1 MSENSGRW
9 KPGQSGNPAG
19 RKPGSGSVAALRSRL
34 AECLP
39 DVLDNLARAAV
50 AGDMQATRIL
60 LDRVLP
66 PLRPEESPVS
76 LELPAAGSLA
86 EKAQAVLTATA
97 SGDIA
102 PGQAAQMISAL
113 GTTTRIIEAEELEQR
128 IAALEAA
135 IGRKR

>member
-19 RKPGSGSVAALRSRL
+19 RKPGSGRVAALRASL

-39 DVLDNLARAAV
+39 DVLDNLAKAAV

-66 PLRPEESPVS
+66 PLRAEESPVS
-76 LELPAAGSLA
+76 VDLPAAGSLA
-86 EKAQAVLTATA
+86 EKAEAVLTAA
-97 SGDIA
+97 ALGEVG

-113 GTTTRIIEAEELEQR
+113 GTTARIIEAEELEQR

>member
-9 KPGQSGNPAG
+9 KKGQSGNPAG
-19 RKPGSGSVAALRSRL
+19 RRPGSGSVAALRASL

-39 DVLDNLARAAV
+39 DVLENLTRAAV

-66 PLRPEESPVS
+66 PLRAEESPVS
-76 LELPAAGSLA
+76 VDLPVAGSLA
-86 EKAQAVLTATA
+86 EKAEAVLTAAA
-97 SGDIA
+97 SGEV
-102 PGQAAQMISAL
+102 GTSQAAQMISAL
-113 GTTTRIIEAEELEQR
+113 GTTARIIEAEELEQR
-128 IAALEAA
+128 ITALEAA

>member
-19 RKPGSGSVAALRSRL
+19 RRPGSGSVAALRASL
-34 AECLP
+34 VECLP
-39 DVLDNLARAAV
+39 DVLDNLTKAAV
-50 AGDMQATRIL
+50 AGNLQAARIL

-66 PLRPEESPVS
+66 PLRAEESSVLVDLS
-76 LELPAAGSLA
+76 VAGSLA
-86 EKAQAVLTATA
+86 EKAQVVLTAAA
-97 SGDIA
+97 SGEVG

-113 GTTTRIIEAEELEQR
+113 GTTARIIEAEELEQR
-128 IAALEAA
+128 ITALEAA

>member
-1 MSENSGRW
+1 MNQNSGRW

-19 RKPGSGSVAALRSRL
+19 RKRGNGSVAALRASL

-39 DVLDNLARAAV
+39 DVLDNLARAAI

-66 PLRPEESPVS
+66 PLRAEESPVS
-76 LELPAAGSLA
+76 IEFPAAGSLA
-86 EKAQAVLTATA
+86 EQAQAVLTAAA
-97 SGDIA
+97 SGEVG

-113 GTTTRIIEAEELEQR
+113 GTTARIIEAEELEQR
-128 IAALEAA
+128 ITALEAT